1 MKKTQF
7 DLMDGEVL
15 IGSELVAMKGGLLS
29 SLSPDTNRLY
39 VTNQRVAFPDG
50 RTKFS
55 CTLSEIRCFQNGMLG
70 ATKLVLQNGTTY
82 SFTTSSAKKVKEW
95 LRSAGIAEE

>member
-1 MKKTQF
+1 MAKTQL
-7 DLMDGEVL
+7 DLLDGEVL
-15 IGSELVAMKGGLLS
+15 IGSEQVAMGGLFSGLGM
-29 SLSPDTNRLY
+29 DTSRLY
-39 VTNQRVAFPDG
+39 VTNQRVAFPNG
-50 RTKFS
+50 RKKFS
-55 CTLSEIRCFQNGMLG
+55 CTLSEIRCFQNGLLG